1 MIIAYVE
8 SGVCRFHTEIRAV
21 KSHNKIVRITL
32 ESDCEQITALGKELK
47 ELGLKDILKT
57 PVTKN
62 PVYEKAGECHLH
74 PACPVPCGI
83 IKSAEIEM
91 GLALLRNVSIEFQ
104 KENQ

>member
-1 MIIAYVE
+1 MIIARVE
-8 SGVCRFHTEIRAV
+8 SGVCRFHAEIRAV
-21 KSHNKIVRITL
+21 KSQNKTVRIIIK
-32 ESDCEQITALGKELK
+32 SDCEQVTALGNELK
-47 ELGLKDILKT
+47 ELGIRDILKT

-62 PVYEKAGECHLH
+62 PVYEKAGKCHLH

-104 KENQ
+104 NEGP